1 VQTLRYLLR
10 KEFLQIFRDRFMVMQ
25 LLLMPIIQLLLLG
38 NAATFEVKTA
48 RMYVVDRDHSETSR
62 GLVDRLQA
70 SRRFIVVGSS
80 PSVDVGNQW
89 ILERKTDMIVSIP
102 ADFERDI
109 VRTRNSQVQ
118 LILNAEDGA
127 AAGVTQSYAA
137 QIVAAYANA
146 LGAELRPINMRPIS
160 PPALQDLGGALSS
173 ASTQAV
179 QASVSPIS
187 AQPIE
192 VRARGWYNP
201 DLNYRDYMVPG
212 ILVQLV
218 TVVGTLMAAM
228 NIVREKEL
236 GTLDQLSVTP
246 LSQSAFMA
254 AKLIPFWIIALIELT
269 LGLLVARFVFH
280 IPMLGS
286 ITLVFAAAAIYLFA
300 ALGIGLFISTLVDT
314 QQQAMFVTFF
324 IIMVYLLMSG
334 LFTPIR
340 SMPDWAQWMS
350 QLNPVKHFIEIMR
363 AVLLKG
369 ATARDVA
376 RPIGILAL
384 FGGVVLTLAVRQY
397 GRRVR

>member
-1 VQTLRYLLR
+1 MQSLRYLLR
-10 KEFLQIFRDRFMVMQ
+10 KEFLQIFRDRFMVAQ
-25 LLLMPIIQLLLLG
+25 LMLMPVVQLLLLG
-38 NAATFEVKTA
+38 SAATFEVKTA
-48 RMYVVDRDHSETSR
+48 RMYVVDRDHSEASR

-70 SRRFIVVGSS
+70 SRRFNAVGSS
-80 PSVDVGNQW
+80 PSLDVGNQW
-89 ILERKTDMIVSIP
+89 MLERKTDMILSIP
-102 ADFERDI
+102 QDFERDV
-109 VRTRNSQVQ
+109 VRTRTAPVQ
-118 LILNAEDGA
+118 LVMNAEDGA

-137 QIVAAYANA
+137 QIIAAYARELGEELAPIANA
-146 LGAELRPINMRPIS
+146 AGRTTIAT
-160 PPALQDLGGALSS
+160 
-173 ASTQAV
+173 AS
-179 QASVSPIS
+179 IG

-201 DLNYRDYMVPG
+201 DLDYRDYMVPG

-246 LSQSAFMA
+246 LSQGAFMA
-254 AKLIPFWIIALIELT
+254 AKLIPFWVIALVELT
-269 LGLLVARFVFH
+269 LGLLVGRFVFH
-280 IPMLGS
+280 IPMVGS
-286 ITLVFAAAAIYLFA
+286 IPLVFVAAAIYLVA

-324 IIMVYLLMSG
+324 IIMIYLLMSG

-340 SMPDWAQWMS
+340 SMPDWAQWMA

-363 AVLLKG
+363 GILLKG
-369 ATARDVA
+369 ATARDIA

-384 FGGVVLTLAVRQY
+384 FGAVVLTLAVRQY
-397 GRRVR
+397 GKRVG